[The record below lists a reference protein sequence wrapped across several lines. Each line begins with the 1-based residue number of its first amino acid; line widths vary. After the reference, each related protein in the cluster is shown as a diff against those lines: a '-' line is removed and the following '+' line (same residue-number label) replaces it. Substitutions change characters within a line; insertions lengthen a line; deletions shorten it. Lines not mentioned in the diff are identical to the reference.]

1 MEASTEVSRLISEV
15 GEHQKE
21 IRDLKFKLETA
32 QSQLSVLSEDC
43 NKKSDEVVKL
53 KKDISAK
60 ADIDVQGL
68 AAIRGELTA
77 AQAQIQELTR
87 MLVEAND
94 VKVHLL
100 QKTTADT
107 SKVSDALLIV
117 SAEKAA
123 LSSELY
129 KLKCDLEAQRLKLV
143 DAATTQ
149 ERLEKEKETLQ
160 SNLDMVQGLID
171 DIGNKRN
178 TPSSFFQTAK
188 TYDVDKLVLAN
199 NALKFKLWENEDSYK
214 KEVEWLRQELNKANE
229 KLTSSNSEKTRLE
242 ELSKPIHAEL
252 GAVRA
257 ERDAALEEL
266 EAASAEIHNLRKV
279 RETSEIR
286 IETILTQLQMRDE
299 DVNDLRIQLESMQEL
314 LEIEKNK
321 QHTDAFVIVEDDDEG
336 ASDISMVDSLQVSG
350 FITLSKQAFVM
361 MLIADATSR
370 HAARDAEKR
379 RCGEGV
385 DL

>member
-1 MEASTEVSRLISEV
+1 MEASTEVSRLITEV

-21 IRDLKFKLETA
+21 IRDLKFKLDA
-32 QSQLSVLSEDC
+32 SQSQLSVLGEECD
-43 NKKSDEVVKL
+43 KKSDEVVKL
-53 KKDISAK
+53 KKEMSAK
-60 ADIDVQGL
+60 PDIDVQGL
-68 AAIRGELTA
+68 ADLRGELAA

-87 MLVEAND
+87 MLVQAND

-107 SKVSDALLIV
+107 SKVSDALLTV

-129 KLKCDLEAQRLKLV
+129 KLKCDLEAQRLKLA

-149 ERLEKEKETLQ
+149 ERLEKEKDVLQ

-229 KLTSSNSEKTRLE
+229 KLTCSDNEKARLE

-252 GAVRA
+252 GAARA
-257 ERDAALEEL
+257 ARDTALEKL
-266 EAASAEIHNLRKV
+266 EAASAEIHNLRKAK
-279 RETSEIR
+279 ETSEMR

-299 DVNDLRIQLESMQEL
+299 DVNDLRVQLESMQEL
-314 LEIEKNK
+314 LENEKSK

-336 ASDISMVDSLQVSG
+336 ASDISMVDSLQVS
-350 FITLSKQAFVM
+350 
-361 MLIADATSR
+361 
-370 HAARDAEKR
+370 
-379 RCGEGV
+379 
-385 DL
+385 